1 MNLTAIILAALAGFL
16 VGGIWYGPVMG
27 KRWMAAA
34 GLTEQD
40 IRSGNRIRTFG
51 VTLLLSLLSATFL
64 SHMFYQLGSPP
75 FHVVMM
81 ISIGIAFG
89 FILPAMATNNIF
101 AKRKP
106 ALFFIDAGYW
116 LLFYGAMGLVLA
128 YFQGS

>member
-64 SHMFYQLGSPP
+64 SHMFYRWDRRRFTLS
-75 FHVVMM
+75 
-81 ISIGIAFG
+81 
-89 FILPAMATNNIF
+89 
-101 AKRKP
+101 
-106 ALFFIDAGYW
+106 
-116 LLFYGAMGLVLA
+116 
-128 YFQGS
+128 